1 MMNSKLF
8 LLCLLVVPVQLL
20 AQPGPP
26 QDSRQF
32 ERIEQWKKVR
42 LIEILEMKEDQS
54 VRFFSRMSEHD
65 RQRREL
71 MHARGEALDKLERL
85 VRNRAGSAELEKV
98 IPEVL
103 DLDSRIRE
111 EQRNFFSGLGDI
123 LTVVQQAKFLLFERQ
138 FEKELRE
145 AMREVQR
152 RRWRDEGP

>member
-1 MMNSKLF
+1 MIKNNLF
-8 LLCLLVVPVQLL
+8 LICLLLVPVQLL

-42 LIEILEMKEDQS
+42 LIEILQMKEDQS

-71 MHARGEALDKLERL
+71 MHAKGEALDRLERL
-85 VRNRAGSAELEKV
+85 IRNRAGNAELEKV

-103 DLDSRIRE
+103 DIDSRIRD
-111 EQRNFFSGLGDI
+111 EQRNFFTGLGDI
-123 LTVVQQAKFLLFERQ
+123 LTVEQQAKLLVFERQ

-152 RRWRDEGP
+152 RRWREEGP